1 MTIEIR
7 SRDTKILFA
16 CEIPDGTEQPKRE
29 ALVQAVASGADLRGA
44 DLTRAYLSGADLTR
58 ANLSGADLR
67 GANLTRADLSDANL
81 RDADLRCANLTR
93 ANLSGADLRVANLR
107 VANLSDAN
115 LTRADLTGADLSGAD
130 LRGANLRDAYLS
142 GVRES
147 VWETLDE
154 APHEV
159 PALLAALH
167 EGRVDGSQY
176 NGECSCLVGTLQSAV
191 PIGCDLSIKQDSQRP
206 SERWFMG
213 IAQGHTPASNPFA
226 EHAMRWVLE
235 WAEERYG
242 SELRRAYESGLR

>member
-1 MTIEIR
+1 MSKLEIKHR
-7 SRDTKILFA
+7 ITGDVMWSGVVDAVEYAMRA
-16 CEIPDGTEQPKRE
+16 
-29 ALVQAVASGADLRGA
+29 AVASAVASG
-44 DLTRAYLSGADLTR
+44 

-67 GANLTRADLSDANL
+67 GANLSDANLSGANLSGANL
-81 RDADLRCANLTR
+81 RDA
-93 ANLSGADLRVANLR
+93 NLSGANASVANLR

-115 LTRADLTGADLSGAD
+115 LTRANLSGANLSGAD